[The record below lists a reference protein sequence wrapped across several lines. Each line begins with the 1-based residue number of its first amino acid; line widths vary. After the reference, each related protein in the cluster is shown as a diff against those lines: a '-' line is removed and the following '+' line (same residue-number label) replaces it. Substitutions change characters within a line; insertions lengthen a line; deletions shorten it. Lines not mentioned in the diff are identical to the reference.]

1 MQVAK
6 KVSYFRALI
15 TGIQCGR
22 SPRRVQNM
30 VLAAH
35 SIAGT
40 LTSEIRVETGALWIL
55 PPHDLDD
62 PEFSF
67 STCHSPM
74 ISDCHCL
81 TAMTMYT
88 WWYVMFSYWKYLSP
102 IAWPFPDLFWS
113 CIYSLFGGIALMPTT
128 GSIKHPA
135 TIRGVDPESFP
146 GCESCF
152 AALPLPGIR

>member
-22 SPRRVQNM
+22 SPRRVQNV
-30 VLAAH
+30 VLTHAAH

-55 PPHDLDD
+55 PPDDLDD

-67 STCHSPM
+67 STCQSPM

-88 WWYVMFSYWKYLSP
+88 
-102 IAWPFPDLFWS
+102 
-113 CIYSLFGGIALMPTT
+113 
-128 GSIKHPA
+128 
-135 TIRGVDPESFP
+135 
-146 GCESCF
+146 
-152 AALPLPGIR
+152 